1 MNRLY
6 MAIFY
11 TIKYWM
17 NIKDTYNGQM
27 LDLEEQKKKQSTT
40 KLIERNGQLLATN
53 EHWYKPN
60 EQIICHYIHTLNM
73 NEHKGYI

>member
-1 MNRLY
+1 MNIIINPMNRLY

-27 LDLEEQKKKQSTT
+27 LDSEEQKKNKA
-40 KLIERNGQLLATN
+40 QLN
-53 EHWYKPN
+53 
-60 EQIICHYIHTLNM
+60 
-73 NEHKGYI
+73 